1 MNKIT
6 ESVTLST
13 LNLPSPE
20 LRRRFS
26 KPLMLCR
33 RWHQCTSFLLPF
45 QHIISI
51 SFSSFLSDFSLFIP
65 SHLIHHFSLF
75 YLTQW
80 PIRISAFLQPTF
92 SLVLNYA
99 FPSYIISRFYR
110 IKIHFNFSWIYVDI
124 WLPIFSFLLALSLE
138 GTISSY
144 VLDRNTSRKGLLAHA
159 CHYHP
164 RVLIFDMWET
174 CPTWLHA
181 LRKPWHYY
189 PSRTIPRASM
199 YYHRTFC

>member
-1 MNKIT
+1 MNKTT

-33 RWHQCTSFLLPF
+33 RWHQCISFLLPF

-65 SHLIHHFSLF
+65 SHLIRHFSLF

-80 PIRISAFLQPTF
+80 PIRISAFSSTH
-92 SLVLNYA
+92 VLA
-99 FPSYIISRFYR
+99 R
-110 IKIHFNFSWIYVDI
+110 IKLCFSIIHYFALLSNKNPFQFQLNLCRHLVTYFFFRARSLSRGNNFIVRARQEHIKKRFIS
-124 WLPIFSFLLALSLE
+124 PRLSL
-138 GTISSY
+138 SSTSTHLRH
-144 VLDRNTSRKGLLAHA
+144 VRNMSD
-159 CHYHP
+159 
-164 RVLIFDMWET
+164 LITRF
-174 CPTWLHA
+174 A
-181 LRKPWHYY
+181 
-189 PSRTIPRASM
+189 
-199 YYHRTFC
+199 